1 MAPVEQNARPAK
13 AGLDVVNT
21 LVRRAE
27 AFGFSHAGALD
38 AGTLRLRAEVRGMC
52 AADKCHMY
60 NKSWMCP
67 PACGSLAE
75 NAEKLRRYGWGII
88 VQTTAR
94 LEDDFDIEAMQEAG
108 RLQGER
114 FVAFRED
121 LEKEY
126 PGLLPL
132 GSGGCRRCGA
142 CTYPHAP
149 CRFPDKAMPSM
160 EAFGLLVSDVCADN
174 GIPYYYGPGT
184 LTYTGCYLLG

>member
-1 MAPVEQNARPAK
+1 MLKEEPFPGLAK
-13 AGLDVVNT
+13 AGPGGIDA

-27 AFGFSHAGALD
+27 AFGFSHAGALN
-38 AGTLRLRAEVRGMC
+38 ASLLRLRTEVRDMC
-52 AADKCHMY
+52 AADKCKKY
-60 NKSWMCP
+60 GRSWMCP

-75 NAEKLRRYGWGII
+75 NAEKLRAYRWGII
-88 VQTTAR
+88 VQTTAQ
-94 LEDDFDIEAMQEAG
+94 LEDDFDIETMQEAA

-114 FVAFRED
+114 FLAFRAQLVSD
-121 LEKEY
+121 Y
-126 PGLLPL
+126 PSLLPL
-132 GSGGCRRCGA
+132 GSGGCFFCEA
-142 CTYPHAP
+142 CTYPGAP